1 MAKSASKSK
10 KPTKSAKPAAKAA
23 SAAPKTA
30 IVPWIRIED
39 YKTLRDL
46 TASDMKLPETF
57 MEWVQIQNQKFAKL
71 QSDGVNTERSMVR
84 PDAFDAWCKAKGA
97 KRNEASFNAFAQE
110 IAAK

>member
-10 KPTKSAKPAAKAA
+10 KPAKAAKPADKA
-23 SAAPKTA
+23 AAPKTK

-39 YKTLRDL
+39 YKTLRDM
-46 TASDMKLPETF
+46 TAGDMNLPNTF

-71 QSDGVNTERSMVR
+71 QSDGFITERSMVR

-97 KRNEASFNAFAQE
+97 KRNEASFTAFAEE
-110 IAAK
+110 IAGK